1 MKVDAL
7 KAYLRQYGLPLAGAK
22 YALVA
27 RCAAHARGDLRGGPQ
42 RTPPSA
48 ARRHTMVAQ
57 DAVESKYLAMKIP
70 QLQVC
75 VGRCSSSI
83 GPFCPLLHVRRM
95 ADVANVSLSVWAAH
109 PSPESH
115 IEPSDVDVDCRLN

>member
-48 ARRHTMVAQ
+48 GRRHTMVAQ

-75 VGRCSSSI
+75 GTVLVRHWTVLS
-83 GPFCPLLHVRRM
+83 LHVRRK
-95 ADVANVSLSVWAAH
+95 ADVPNVSLSVWAAH